1 MAVKIASGDDS
12 RGCPPVRVTD
22 IISGRMNEV
31 ELLHPTVRSSLENLG
46 IEYEVLPC
54 DPELADTAA
63 FCEHYGVSLEESGNT
78 IIVAS
83 KKEPKQ
89 YAACLVLA
97 TTKLDVNHT
106 VRHLMGAKKLSF
118 ANDNE
123 TRALTGMAV
132 GGVTVFGLPRNLPL
146 YIDSRVMSLDNVVL
160 GGGNRSCKLKV
171 ASKVL
176 ENLPGV
182 ALVEGLA
189 LER

>member
-1 MAVKIASGDDS
+1 MVVPSGENS
-12 RGCPPVRVTD
+12 QGCPPGGVTA
-22 IISGRMNEV
+22 IISGTMNEID
-31 ELLHPTVRSSLENLG
+31 LLHPTVRSSLENLG
-46 IEYEVLPC
+46 SEYEVLAC

-118 ANDNE
+118 ANDEE
-123 TRALTGMAV
+123 TKALTGMAV

-146 YIDSRVMSLDNVVL
+146 YIDSRVMSLDDVVL

-171 ASKVL
+171 ASNVL
-176 ENLPGV
+176 ERLPGV
-182 ALVEGLA
+182 AVVEGLA
-189 LER
+189 LDR